1 MNNTNEIENPLD
13 LSFLKKMSGNSPKF
27 ILTMIDLFIS
37 QTPVLLLAVEDAIS
51 HQNWDRIAS
60 TVHKMKTSFSYL
72 GRADITENLK
82 NIEQQAIEHMDM
94 KTLSMCFEEAKLP
107 IAILTAQLLEYKSK
121 FQ

>member
-51 HQNWDRIAS
+51 HQDWDRIAS
-60 TVHKMKTSFSYL
+60 TVHKIKTSFSYL